1 MIRFNRSSAVRE
13 AYAIYD
19 RGEYANVIRACT
31 ARLGEPNADPE
42 LRLLRGIALLDKGKP
57 NDAVADWEI
66 CCGDTHLA
74 GVAHYYLGNFLSTQL
89 EEFQSVAWE
98 HYSRAIA
105 CGWVEGHIGRGRMLL
120 DRGLQ
125 AKEEGRSEDA
135 SQHFRDAVVELTAG
149 LTSPAPASQRRALS
163 IRGDVHFHL
172 GDTAARVED
181 RAAEK
186 RVSAEIDATQTDP
199 RATGGDQYS

>member
-13 AYAIYD
+13 VYAIYD
-19 RGEYANVIRACT
+19 RGEYDNVIRACT

-42 LRLLRGIALLDKGKP
+42 LRLLRGVALLDKGKP
-57 NDAVADWEI
+57 NEAVADWEI
-66 CCGDTHLA
+66 CCGDAHLA

-89 EEFQSVAWE
+89 EAFQSLAWE
-98 HYSRAIA
+98 QYSRAIA
-105 CGWVEGHIGRGRMLL
+105 CGWVEGHIGRGSMLL
-120 DRGLQ
+120 DRGLR
-125 AKEEGRSEDA
+125 AKEDGRSEDA
-135 SQHFRDAVVELTAG
+135 SQHFRDAVLELTTG

-163 IRGDVHFHL
+163 IRGDAYFHL
-172 GDTAARVED
+172 GETAARAED

-186 RVSAEIDATQTDP
+186 RLSAAQGAVQTDP

>member
-13 AYAIYD
+13 AYGLYD

-31 ARLGEPNADPE
+31 ERLGEPNADPE
-42 LRLLRGIALLDKGKP
+42 LRLLRGVALLDEGKP
-57 NDAVADWEI
+57 NEAIADWEV
-66 CCGDTHLA
+66 CCGDAHLA

-105 CGWVEGHIGRGRMLL
+105 CGWVEGHIGRGLMLL

-135 SQHFRDAVVELTAG
+135 SQHFRDSVVALTAG
-149 LTSPAPASQRRALS
+149 LTSTAPASQRRALS
-163 IRGDVHFHL
+163 IRGDAYFHL
-172 GDTAARVED
+172 GETAARAED

-186 RVSAEIDATQTDP
+186 RLSAAQVAVQTDP
-199 RATGGDQYS
+199 RAIGGDQ